1 MLRVLRH
8 RDFALLWIGQAV
20 SLLGDGIY
28 VVAIAWLVYD
38 ISNAPSAL
46 GLVGLAWTLPQV
58 ATLLLAGVVTR
69 SLRAPPHGHRRR
81 PPPRRRDR
89 RPGPAGA
96 RRTRWSSG
104 TWSLLVIVYGVG
116 EALFQPA
123 FTAIVPE
130 VVPQDE
136 ILQASALKEVMEPIG
151 FRFAGPAIG
160 GLLIA
165 TGRRGH
171 GVRDRRGDLRGVGR
185 GGEPDVAPATPRVR
199 PGHVD
204 LARAAGG
211 LRLRAGAPL
220 AVGHARLGGARPAGQ
235 LRPVRGAAPVP
246 DPQRSRRRTPPRSE
260 RCSRPEGS
268 ARSPRRCWSAA
279 SVPRAGT

>member
-8 RDFALLWIGQAV
+8 RDFALLWIGQTV

-38 ISNAPSAL
+38 ISNAPERARSRGPCMDPAPGGDPAAAPVWSRDRYERRLVVIVADVLRVVAIGSL
-46 GLVGLAWTLPQV
+46 GLLA
-58 ATLLLAGVVTR
+58 LAGAVELWHVV
-69 SLRAPPHGHRRR
+69 
-81 PPPRRRDR
+81 
-89 RPGPAGA
+89 
-96 RRTRWSSG
+96 
-104 TWSLLVIVYGVG
+104 LLVIVYGVG

-160 GLLIA
+160 GLLIGLA
-165 TGRRGH
+165 
-171 GVRDRRGDLRGVGR
+171 GVGTALVI
-185 GGEPDVAPATPRVR
+185 DAATFAASAVAVGLMSRQPRPVAR
-199 PGHVD
+199 WAVD
-204 LARAAGG
+204 LAASCGRASPSCG
-211 LRLRAGAPL
+211 RAPGSGPRSAP
-220 AVGHARLGGARPAGQ
+220 RRSPCWPAS
-235 LRPVRGAAPVP
+235 A
-246 DPQRSRRRTPPRSE
+246 RSRCCSRTSSATISAGTPPRSE

-268 ARSPRRCWSAA
+268 ARSPRRCSSAA
-279 SVPRAGT
+279 SVRRAGT